1 MLQVPAADGA
11 LARGVGGIWTFFGS
25 PCDSAFKLGG
35 KERELMRGESCVE
48 TPILEQP
55 PKAGEVSSLGASGEQ
70 LMGLSA

>member
-1 MLQVPAADGA
+1 M
-11 LARGVGGIWTFFGS
+11 
-25 PCDSAFKLGG
+25 
-35 KERELMRGESCVE
+35 E